1 MGRPIRKRQATTRS
15 ASIGAVVT
23 ELRLKKGASYQD
35 VADKVGTSDRY
46 MHDVET
52 GKANPTIGVLQ
63 AVADFHGMK
72 LSRLI
77 AMAEAKYARR
87 KRLKR

>member
-23 ELRLKKGASYQD
+23 ELRLKKGVSYQQ
-35 VADKVGTSDRY
+35 VAEKTGTSDRY
-46 MHDVET
+46 MQRVET
-52 GKANPTIGVLQ
+52 GKANPTIEVLQ
-63 AVADFHGMK
+63 AVADYHK
-72 LSRLI
+72 IRLSRLI

-87 KRLKR
+87 KRVKK